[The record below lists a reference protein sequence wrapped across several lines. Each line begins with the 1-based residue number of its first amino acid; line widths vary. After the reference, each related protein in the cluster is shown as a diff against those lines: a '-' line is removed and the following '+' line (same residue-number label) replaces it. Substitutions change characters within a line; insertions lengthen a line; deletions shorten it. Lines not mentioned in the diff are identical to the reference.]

1 MSGTPTPNDD
11 GAGWDVIAGE
21 YVLGL
26 LDAAAAENLR
36 QRARTTPALAASI
49 AAWEQRLDPLADTA
63 EPVAPSDALWKSI
76 SAGRRPKPVPAPAPL
91 PRSLPWRGVA
101 VANMALA
108 AGLAAFILY
117 NADQRVPSP
126 WAQAV
131 SLLSVPG
138 SAAPALRAQVT
149 RGGLITVVPLQHLE
163 VAAGRALGFWAW
175 PASEKAPVFLGMI
188 SPDGGQLRFP
198 FPAREG
204 TPVMVTLEHA
214 GATRV
219 ASPGPTL
226 YLGLLVAAQS

>member
-1 MSGTPTPNDD
+1 MSGTPTPDE
-11 GAGWDVIAGE
+11 GGTGWDVIAGE

-26 LDAAAAENLR
+26 LDEAAAETLR

-49 AAWEQRLDPLADTA
+49 AAWEQRLDPLADVA
-63 EPVAPSDALWKSI
+63 EPAAPSDALWKSI
-76 SAGRRPKPVPAPAPL
+76 SAGIRPKPAPAPVA
-91 PRSLPWRGVA
+91 RHSPWRGVA
-101 VANMALA
+101 IASMALA
-108 AGLAAFILY
+108 AGLAAFIVY
-117 NADQRVPSP
+117 SADQPAPSP

-138 SAAPALRAQVT
+138 TAAPALRAQVT
-149 RGGLITVVPLQHLE
+149 RAGLITVVPLKHLE
-163 VAAGRALGFWAW
+163 VAAGQALGFWAW

-214 GATRV
+214 GATCV
-219 ASPGPTL
+219 SAPGPTL